1 MWIPPKHVFVKVV
14 DFFRLQSNSDRSR
27 SHLFQLSNHL
37 SNVIIGIIWFQQI
50 FVIIFF
56 QTIWSFMQL
65 QISKQRSFSF
75 WKNLCLFHSGLYHI
89 NKIMEILCPME
100 KIGGKTICKDFERT
114 TKHLVSNLEKSWTE
128 NIFQQSTCLHL
139 WHILP
144 GLMRS
149 CGW

>member
-1 MWIPPKHVFVKVV
+1 MYSSKSLI
-14 DFFRLQSNSDRSR
+14 FFASSSTVIAPAAT
-27 SHLFQLSNHL
+27 SSSSAITFQLSSLTQFDFNTYL
-37 SNVIIGIIWFQQI
+37 SSYLFKLFGALRNCN
-50 FVIIFF
+50 
-56 QTIWSFMQL
+56 L

-114 TKHLVSNLEKSWTE
+114 TKHLVSNLEKSCTK
-128 NIFQQSTCLHL
+128 NIFQRSTCLHF
-139 WHILP
+139 WYILP